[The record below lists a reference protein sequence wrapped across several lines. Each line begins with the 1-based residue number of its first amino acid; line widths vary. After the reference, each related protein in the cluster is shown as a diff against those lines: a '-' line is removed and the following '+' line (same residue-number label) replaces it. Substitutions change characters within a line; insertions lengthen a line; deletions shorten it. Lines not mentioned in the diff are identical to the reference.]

1 MPFLRALTPFLF
13 LAVLLLFFSFGFVL
27 LFYII
32 LASFAVSLVLYVSQM
47 IKQRFFTKN
56 QKKNKTKPKSGRVI
70 DSDEWH
76 HL

>member
-56 QKKNKTKPKSGRVI
+56 QKKNKIKPKSGRVI